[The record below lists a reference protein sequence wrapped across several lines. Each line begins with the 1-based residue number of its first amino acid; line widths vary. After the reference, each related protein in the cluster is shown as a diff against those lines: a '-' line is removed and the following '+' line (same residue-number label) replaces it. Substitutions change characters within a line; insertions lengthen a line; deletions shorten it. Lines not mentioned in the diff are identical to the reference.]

1 MEGSKSQEVTL
12 VDCMEVKG
20 EKWREK
26 LAEEWRVS
34 KETADDEENGCGRAE
49 DSDEEDEYGGVG
61 DYGEENRGGRET
73 VENEENE
80 RHGERTGERQV
91 ASVEEDVLFG
101 QKVGYPTERRPVDY
115 AWELTTE
122 PWETVREWFKTFS
135 VTIGPKANA
144 AINSEDR
151 ATAEKTARLFYT
163 WRDLFVEDMVE
174 MPATDLVTHTIP
186 TK

>member
-1 MEGSKSQEVTL
+1 MAGSKSQEVTL

-34 KETADDEENGCGRAE
+34 KEKADDEENGCGRAE

-61 DYGEENRGGRET
+61 DSGEEHRGGRET
-73 VENEENE
+73 VQNVENE
-80 RHGERTGERQV
+80 RDGERTGERQV

-101 QKVGYPTERRPVDY
+101 QKVGYPTEQRPADY
-115 AWELTTE
+115 AREVTTE
-122 PWETVREWFKTFS
+122 SWETVREWFKTFS
-135 VTIGPKANA
+135 VTIGPKASV

-174 MPATDLVTHTIP
+174 MPATD
-186 TK
+186 